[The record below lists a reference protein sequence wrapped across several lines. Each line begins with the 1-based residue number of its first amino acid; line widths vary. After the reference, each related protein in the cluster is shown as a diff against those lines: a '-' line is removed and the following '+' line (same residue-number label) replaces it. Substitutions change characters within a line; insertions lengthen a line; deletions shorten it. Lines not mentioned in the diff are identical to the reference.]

1 MPGYGICRFRAFCG
15 NGESPQILCRRDSS
29 TRALLM
35 SGITVGYTVTIMVSA
50 CDINGSSVFNG
61 IPTALIALIQRVLQ
75 ASVTVQGEVIAS
87 GGTGLLV
94 LLAVQPGDIEH
105 TGSALLRKIT
115 RYRVFSDE
123 DGKMNLSL
131 LDTGGDL
138 LLVPQFTLA
147 ADTRKGLRPGFSTAA
162 TPDEGARLFGILAA
176 EAMKL
181 PIHVGCGKFGADMK
195 VALIN
200 DGPVTFWLQETPD

>member
-1 MPGYGICRFRAFCG
+1 
-15 NGESPQILCRRDSS
+15 
-29 TRALLM
+29 M

-94 LLAVQPGDIEH
+94 LLAVQPGDTEQ

-162 TPDEGARLFGILAA
+162 TPDEGARLFGILDA